1 MAALIKDTRNIRSAR
16 ELVEFVRT
24 QTESRGWGRGLR
36 TAVSEWYM
44 RQPIARLAVEV
55 LPDLAAHRHIVR
67 RAHPKPRTLAQNAFF
82 QWVTTGEL
90 GHLATAELR
99 AGQFGIVEAVERL
112 HATPDLHEA
121 VRLIEELTL
130 APELVPPVWKRSP
143 RVWEALLPHAAVESL
158 VAHLRVIGESGVYED
173 PALSAMLIA
182 RLSNRAKL
190 AALGAG
196 ALESALAEYRT
207 VARGHAGVEQV
218 LTAALRPESARR
230 CA

>member
-1 MAALIKDTRNIRSAR
+1 
-16 ELVEFVRT
+16 
-24 QTESRGWGRGLR
+24 
-36 TAVSEWYM
+36 
-44 RQPIARLAVEV
+44 
-55 LPDLAAHRHIVR
+55 
-67 RAHPKPRTLAQNAFF
+67 
-82 QWVTTGEL
+82 
-90 GHLATAELR
+90 
-99 AGQFGIVEAVERL
+99 
-112 HATPDLHEA
+112 
-121 VRLIEELTL
+121 
-130 APELVPPVWKRSP
+130 
-143 RVWEALLPHAAVESL
+143 
-158 VAHLRVIGESGVYED
+158 LRVIGESGVYED